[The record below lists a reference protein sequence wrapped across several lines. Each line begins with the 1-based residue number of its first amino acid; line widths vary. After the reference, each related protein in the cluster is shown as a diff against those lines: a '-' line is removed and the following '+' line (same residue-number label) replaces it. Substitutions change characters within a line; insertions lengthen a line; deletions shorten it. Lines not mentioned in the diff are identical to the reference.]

1 MAGWREH
8 QVKVAEFFRGL
19 GLEAST
25 DERLQGVQA
34 LHDIDVVVRGQ
45 RVGLQQLW
53 LVDCKHWSHPVGKV
67 QVAALAEIVR
77 DVGAD
82 RGLVLSESGFQAG
95 AIRLAER
102 SQVTLTNLEE
112 LHERSTS
119 ELLLLT
125 LAGFRRR
132 LALLATRLD
141 PLSHAGRHS
150 AGMSVV
156 HPHRGVDL
164 AAVLRL
170 HAALG
175 TAENGLRQAD
185 ANDWPVTYGWDFAQ
199 DRLLVA
205 DDPQQLWAGLPTALD
220 EAERLLLAQENATS
234 AAPDSGT

>member
-1 MAGWREH
+1 VHCTTSTSSCG
-8 QVKVAEFFRGL
+8 GL
-19 GLEAST
+19 L
-25 DERLQGVQA
+25 
-34 LHDIDVVVRGQ
+34 
-45 RVGLQQLW
+45 
-53 LVDCKHWSHPVGKV
+53 
-67 QVAALAEIVR
+67 
-77 DVGAD
+77 
-82 RGLVLSESGFQAG
+82 LSENGFQAG

-132 LALLATRLD
+132 LALLTARLD

-150 AGMSVV
+150 AGMSVA

-205 DDPQQLWAGLPTALD
+205 DDPQQLWAGLPTVSERPGLRPAFRMSPIAL
-220 EAERLLLAQENATS
+220 ERLRFIPQMVPFGRLTRRRQRVPEMLRTVLG
-234 AAPDSGT
+234 AARRRWRG